1 MSVKS
6 ASHAGGGSIAASE
19 IGDLGSVSGRSS
31 KCSNLGGST
40 GGTVKSSQERWEWLK
55 QRREELDEMEHL
67 MENAETAKGPFEID
81 ELLQQKMCSHDVMVS
96 AQPLTERELLLS
108 QREAEL
114 KEKEGHLA
122 RTVQAT
128 KEKAQ
133 RTHSREVSLDQRDT
147 ELLCRERSLHSREQ
161 TAIVKEAEL
170 TRVEMELRFKEKG
183 LEKEN
188 KRLRS
193 ASVGSTTRSS
203 STSSEYAEKH
213 VPLPWP
219 SSQNSTPTAQTHT
232 AEATATANPLTVHNG
247 SCIRSSSNTS
257 ITTIGSARSRSPAS
271 TNATVEATALP
282 RSVGGPGKTH
292 HLVCGTNQPLTPQTS
307 SPASNTALTQSST
320 QSSISSVSSST
331 SSSSLGSVLTLT
343 PKNQNSATIQQP
355 VAADPPVKKTP
366 ILIQHDA
373 TPPTKPT
380 VATNTAITITHEQP
394 AGRTVGLHMYEE
406 DLSNH
411 SSEDVV
417 ETSHQNNL
425 NNSSL
430 NLSASSAPLSPS
442 RDEIE
447 ITTTTATP
455 PSFHKTT
462 TIIHQQT
469 QTYVQ
474 EEEWK
479 PAQEVARSLTPAMTD
494 DNCSV
499 ASSSDVWL
507 VPTSPTAANLTP
519 SSSSSSITGLAP
531 ATGIASTPS
540 WPTPPISSL
549 PLPSLQR
556 PGTTVP
562 HSAVSGNSVGVS
574 LPQPTQT
581 TTQSPS
587 PLKDISNVQT
597 KVGVKGTTTPV
608 VAPTATVSHIPPP
621 EFLP

>member
-133 RTHSREVSLDQRDT
+133 RT
-147 ELLCRERSLHSREQ
+147 
-161 TAIVKEAEL
+161 
-170 TRVEMELRFKEKG
+170 
-183 LEKEN
+183 KEN